1 MNARRLRLALA
12 VVALAVLSFVLA
24 VGRSAAS
31 AGRTGSWSGDGKA
44 HALYSQAV
52 QAFAGRVV
60 EYKRTGWLYVGYSS
74 HSVYSWWTAWPPGSQ
89 SQRRPKYTRPSTETV
104 LLKLAANGT
113 VQREQD
119 QIRWRSPSGR
129 RLTWTFLAWKQPGH
143 NPQSWLYFT
152 GGPLRPCY
160 GKLTQA
166 SETVGQTTTLTVSH
180 SYAKGSAVERATLN
194 ADKARFETDT
204 MLYRDTNGHALG
216 ADTLTFHYG
225 DVGSFKPDTIPSDQ
239 VCTGAVKPS

>member
-1 MNARRLRLALA
+1 M
-12 VVALAVLSFVLA
+12 
-24 VGRSAAS
+24 
-31 AGRTGSWSGDGKA
+31 
-44 HALYSQAV
+44 YSQAV

-166 SETVGQTTTLTVSH
+166 SEIDGIWTTPGTAVLLGNGNFRPAETVGQTTTLTVSH